1 MELALVQLSVYVL
14 IAGVSA
20 FLAMR
25 IFGTGYP
32 FGFFCAFLAALL
44 GEWLMVNLLQIVLAP
59 QVSYGG
65 VPIVTAIVGA
75 VLLSV
80 LWAIVTNGKHHR
92 RWLAREA
99 WRYPGNSQDQCS
111 EVPPRRTG

>member
-1 MELALVQLSVYVL
+1 MELTLVQISVYIL
-14 IAGVSA
+14 IAGISA

-32 FGFFCAFLAALL
+32 FGFFGAFLAALL
-44 GEWLMVNLLQIVLAP
+44 GEWLMVNLLHIVLAP

-65 VPIVTAIVGA
+65 VPIITAVVGA

-80 LWAIVTNGKHHR
+80 LWAVVTGGKR
-92 RWLAREA
+92 RRSWL
-99 WRYPGNSQDQCS
+99 
-111 EVPPRRTG
+111 PR

>member
-1 MELALVQLSVYVL
+1 MELTLVQIIVYIL
-14 IAGVSA
+14 IAGISA

-32 FGFFCAFLAALL
+32 FGFFGAFLAALL
-44 GEWLMVNLLQIVLAP
+44 GEWLMVNVLHIVLAP

-65 VPIVTAIVGA
+65 VPIITAVVGA

-80 LWAIVTNGKHHR
+80 LWAIVTGGKRRR
-92 RWLAREA
+92 RWL
-99 WRYPGNSQDQCS
+99 
-111 EVPPRRTG
+111 PR